1 MVLAVNTEQKNVG
14 MGEIVVAQ
22 APVILAAVLGSCV
35 GVAAYCPRLR
45 LGGLAH
51 VVLPRANGLVTNPGK
66 FADTAVPHLLAL
78 MERKG
83 ALRSELVIKIAGG
96 ACMFGQGGPLQIG
109 DDNAEVVLAVLQ
121 REGLRVAGQDLGGT
135 QGRRV
140 SLDCATGALH
150 IDCVGMPRKT
160 L

>member
-1 MVLAVNTEQKNVG
+1 MVLAVITEQTNVG

-22 APVILAAVLGSCV
+22 APVHLTAVLGSCV
-35 GVAAYCPRLR
+35 GVAMYSARKR

-51 VVLPRANGLVTNPGK
+51 VVLPRANGPVTNPGK
-66 FADTAVPHLLAL
+66 FADTAVPYLLGL

-96 ACMFGQGGPLQIG
+96 ACMFGKGGPLQIG
-109 DDNAEVVLAVLQ
+109 DANAEVVMEILK
-121 REGLRVAGQDLGGT
+121 REGLRIAGQDIGGT

-140 SLDCATGALH
+140 SLDCATGELH

>member
-1 MVLAVNTEQKNVG
+1 M
-14 MGEIVVAQ
+14 
-22 APVILAAVLGSCV
+22 
-35 GVAAYCPRLR
+35 
-45 LGGLAH
+45 
-51 VVLPRANGLVTNPGK
+51 LPRANGPVNNPGK
-66 FADTAVPHLLAL
+66 FADTAVPYLLGL

-96 ACMFGQGGPLQIG
+96 ACMFGKGGPLQIG
-109 DDNAEVVLAVLQ
+109 DANAEVVMEILK
-121 REGLRVAGQDLGGT
+121 REGLRIAGQDIGGT

-140 SLDCATGALH
+140 SLDCATGELH

>member
-1 MVLAVNTEQKNVG
+1 MVLAAIGEQKNVG

-22 APVILAAVLGSCV
+22 APVRLAAVLGSCV
-35 GVAAYCPRLR
+35 GVAMYSPRLR

-51 VVLPRANGLVTNPGK
+51 VVLPRANGAVANPGK
-66 FADTAVPHLLAL
+66 FADTAVPHLLGL

-83 ALRSELVIKIAGG
+83 AVRSELIIKIAGG
-96 ACMFGQGGPLQIG
+96 ACMFGKGGPLQIG
-109 DDNAEVVLAVLQ
+109 DANAEVVKEVLQ
-121 REGLRVAGQDLGGT
+121 QAGLRIAGQDTGGT

-140 SLDCATGALH
+140 ELDCGTGELH